1 MTIYLNK
8 TIQKDCLFVLH
19 ICLTVLLNRLISWF
33 AGQPY
38 VQVNSAFLDFWTIKI
53 YIWREYGETVI
64 ITFRL
69 RDNWDL
75 TLFAN
80 FSPLLHMWHQPTAT
94 LKITYVEVQLIR
106 SFHSFSLDA
115 IFTCIQEGTAIRID
129 PRQQE
134 RINRSQSKL
143 SFFLYNGGAIS
154 LPNKIE

>member
-1 MTIYLNK
+1 MNK
-8 TIQKDCLFVLH
+8 TIQTDCLFVLH
-19 ICLTVLLNRLISWF
+19 ICLTVLLNRLISWL
-33 AGQPY
+33 AGKPY
-38 VQVNSAFLDFWTIKI
+38 VRVNSAFLDFWTIKI

-69 RDNWDL
+69 CDNWDL
-75 TLFAN
+75 TLFAH
-80 FSPLLHMWHQPTAT
+80 FSSLLHMWHQPTAT

-115 IFTCIQEGTAIRID
+115 IFTCIQEGTVIRID